1 MIIGFLIVSLARLGK
16 KLPKSGALIHC
27 AKATRAIDSQ
37 KIELQPHFWDIRLSW
52 YHVIAYGDRTR
63 DLQIASGRHMA
74 TLVKG
79 EIWVGLFRRPE
90 WDRSRGNF

>member
-37 KIELQPHFWDIRLSW
+37 KIELQTRDICLSW
-52 YHVIAYGDRTR
+52 SFYR
-63 DLQIASGRHMA
+63 L
-74 TLVKG
+74 
-79 EIWVGLFRRPE
+79 
-90 WDRSRGNF
+90 RGSNP